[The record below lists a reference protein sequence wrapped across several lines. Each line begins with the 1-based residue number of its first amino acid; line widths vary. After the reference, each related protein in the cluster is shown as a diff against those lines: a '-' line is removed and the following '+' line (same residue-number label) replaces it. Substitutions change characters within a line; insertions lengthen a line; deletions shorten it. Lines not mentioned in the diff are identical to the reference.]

1 MIDFIPPR
9 PEPELLGGPLTP
21 TVVTIPHVASA
32 VPAARLRR
40 HEKAATAIALR
51 WGLDAA
57 SSLLAALDSAA
68 TAPSYAVVVREFG
81 PLAWVEHGKTMM
93 TPLFLTPLFVHR
105 GAWVGWPTGQGLKT
119 AIAEAADACLAEPER
134 VLEAIC
140 EVTRARVL
148 ESPELVQQQHPD
160 APPSVLALAQASAG
174 RWPRGARAHRVP
186 GRSRPARA
194 RRRHGEAHLE
204 AAAAEA
210 VAAAGVALI
219 RQRWSTHMPKPA
231 MPPSMGS
238 QVPASS
244 GAQRGHAVAIQPAS
258 EYCA

>member
-68 TAPSYAVVVREFG
+68 TSPSYAVVVREFG

-160 APPSVLALAQASAG
+160 APPSVLALAQPVRVVG
-174 RWPRGARAHRVP
+174 REVH
-186 GRSRPARA
+186 
-194 RRRHGEAHLE
+194 
-204 AAAAEA
+204 
-210 VAAAGVALI
+210 ALI
-219 RQRWSTHMPKPA
+219 EYQGAVGPLVLDVDTAKLTLRPLLQKPWQ
-231 MPPSMGS
+231 PP
-238 QVPASS
+238 VLL
-244 GAQRGHAVAIQPAS
+244 
-258 EYCA
+258 